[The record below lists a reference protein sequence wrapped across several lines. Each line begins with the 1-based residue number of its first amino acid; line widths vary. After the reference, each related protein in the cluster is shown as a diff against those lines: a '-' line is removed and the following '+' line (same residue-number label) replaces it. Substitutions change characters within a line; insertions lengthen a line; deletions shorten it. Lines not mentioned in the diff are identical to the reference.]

1 MLFSLEH
8 QPNLGR
14 RLENP
19 GPELVAVRRVEPD
32 SHRAHKARDPRRQS
46 DREVSASTDPPKQHR
61 GMNQNGDRNPA
72 RMAVNVLDDAKQGHG
87 ISSDMAGHLHGQ
99 GVDKQMPQSRGNLQ
113 QVVGSRRDGDPAL
126 APPSNP
132 AEDWPTL
139 AVLERRY
146 IDLVLA
152 RTGGNKTR
160 AAKVLGIDRRT
171 LNRMFARERARAA
184 ANSDKPS

>member
-1 MLFSLEH
+1 
-8 QPNLGR
+8 
-14 RLENP
+14 
-19 GPELVAVRRVEPD
+19 
-32 SHRAHKARDPRRQS
+32 
-46 DREVSASTDPPKQHR
+46 
-61 GMNQNGDRNPA
+61 
-72 RMAVNVLDDAKQGHG
+72 
-87 ISSDMAGHLHGQ
+87 MAGHLHAPS
-99 GVDKQMPQSRGNLQ
+99 VDKQIPSSRGNLQ
-113 QVVGSRRDGDPAL
+113 QVVGSRDG

-152 RTGGNKTR
+152 RTAGNKTR

-184 ANSDKPS
+184 ATSDKPS

>member
-1 MLFSLEH
+1 
-8 QPNLGR
+8 
-14 RLENP
+14 
-19 GPELVAVRRVEPD
+19 
-32 SHRAHKARDPRRQS
+32 
-46 DREVSASTDPPKQHR
+46 
-61 GMNQNGDRNPA
+61 
-72 RMAVNVLDDAKQGHG
+72 
-87 ISSDMAGHLHGQ
+87 
-99 GVDKQMPQSRGNLQ
+99 VDKQIPQSRGNLQ
-113 QVVGSRRDGDPAL
+113 QAVGSRRDD
-126 APPSNP
+126 PPSTNP

-184 ANSDKPS
+184 AGTDKPS